1 MPYEDIDNKAVD
13 IFFSAPWVKEYT
25 NVYLGSFKEGEG
37 SSVWYLG
44 LHLGDIMHLSPSRR
58 LSKYPR
64 SQNYL
69 DPVGFEKLKDC
80 LSIMVKK
87 GCYRFEGYEDADAL
101 TFTEDVIKIFNGTWI
116 KNNINKQ
123 EEKQ

>member
-1 MPYEDIDNKAVD
+1 MPYEDIDDKAVD

-58 LSKYPR
+58 LSKYPKA
-64 SQNYL
+64 QNYL
-69 DPVGFEKLKDC
+69 DPVGFE
-80 LSIMVKK
+80 K

-101 TFTEDVIKIFNGTWI
+101 TFAEDVIKIFNGSWI
-116 KNNINKQ
+116 KKIINKQ